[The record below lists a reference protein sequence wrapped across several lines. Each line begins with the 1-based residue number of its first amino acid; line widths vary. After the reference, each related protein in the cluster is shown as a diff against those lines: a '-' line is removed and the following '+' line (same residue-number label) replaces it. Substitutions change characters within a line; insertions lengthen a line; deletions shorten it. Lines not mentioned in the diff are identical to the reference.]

1 MFWKDSENPGSLLSH
16 IHRPYDMNVDIGETT
31 STSESCKG
39 SRVRRKES
47 GFQRSKMGKK
57 LR

>member
-1 MFWKDSENPGSLLSH
+1 
-16 IHRPYDMNVDIGETT
+16 MNVDIEETT